1 MAEFTV
7 DIIEHIGVIGTK
19 PNGYTKEVNVVA
31 WNGNRPKV
39 DIREWNADHDR
50 PTRGITLTED
60 EAKALYEAL
69 KGRYDETE
77 NANESD

>member
-7 DIIEHIGVIGTK
+7 EIMEHISVLGKK

-31 WNGNRPKV
+31 WNGNSPKV
-39 DIREWNADHDR
+39 DIREWNEDHSR

-69 KGRYDETE
+69 KGRYE
-77 NANESD
+77 

>member
-39 DIREWNADHDR
+39 DIREWNAEHDR
-50 PTRGITLTED
+50 PTRGITLTEE
-60 EAKALYEAL
+60 EAQALYEAL